1 MENYPKYNKVA
12 KIIKQQI
19 KYTCNICNYN
29 TSKKCNLAKHLSTV
43 KHQNA
48 QIIKVADYPF
58 SDYPK
63 VANVQNPKLSKKKRF
78 FCACGKNYQ
87 FKSGLCKHKKKRMT
101 PKCVNLKKG
110 TTLSVNLKKGT
121 TLSVNLKKGTTLSEN
136 SSSEKEKVKNK
147 EKIKMLEGE
156 LTEIKSVLKDF
167 IVASTNNNNTQS
179 NMITQYV
186 KNMDKLTSTLENR
199 NIMVDN
205 KTVNITNN
213 QNVTIN
219 VFLNEQCKDAIN
231 LTDWIENI
239 KVTLEDLQYTKDNGF
254 VNGVTNIINKQLQD
268 LKPTERPI
276 HCSDKKRLHF
286 YVKDNDEWI
295 KDVDNKK
302 IDSTITHIKLKQ
314 SKSMMSWEELHP
326 TYKKDPKLLDEW
338 CSILAGI
345 TEGDTGN
352 ALKEKVQLK
361 RKLASYIEIKEAMAN
376 N

>member
-1 MENYPKYNKVA
+1 MVNYPKEEKVA
-12 KIIKQQI
+12 NVRKQKQ
-19 KYTCNICNYN
+19 KYTCVICDYN
-29 TSKKCNLAKHLSTV
+29 TSKKSSIIKHLTTI

-48 QIIKVADYPF
+48 LKLATANYPLK
-58 SDYPK
+58 DYPK
-63 VANVQNPKLSKKKRF
+63 VANVQNTKFDPKGRH
-78 FCACGKNYQ
+78 FCGCGKNYQ
-87 FKSGLCKHKKKRMT
+87 FKSGLCKHKKKGIT
-101 PKCVNLKKG
+101 LKCHNLKKD
-110 TTLSVNLKKGT
+110 TPIYITIKKGT
-121 TLSVNLKKGTTLSEN
+121 PVFEN
-136 SSSEKEKVKNK
+136 SPEEVDKVKNN

-156 LTEIKSVLKDF
+156 LSEIKSVLKDF
-167 IVASTNNNNTQS
+167 IVASTNNNATQTEIIS
-179 NMITQYV
+179 KYA
-186 KNMDKLTSTLENR
+186 KNMDKMS

-219 VFLNEQCKDAIN
+219 VFLNEQCKDAMN

-254 VNGVTNIINKQLQD
+254 VNGVTNIISKQLQD

-286 YVKDNDEWI
+286 YVKDNDEWT

-302 IDSTITHIKLKQ
+302 LDSTITHIKLKQ
-314 SKSMMSWEELHP
+314 SKSITEWEELHP
-326 TYKKDPKLLDEW
+326 TYRKDAQLLDEW

-352 ALKEKVQLK
+352 ALKEKVSLK
-361 RKLASYIEIKEAMAN
+361 RKIASYIEIKEAMAN

>member
-1 MENYPKYNKVA
+1 MKCYPKVA
-12 KIIKQQI
+12 KVAKVAPVEKPLL
-19 KYTCNICNYN
+19 KYNCNLCDYN
-29 TSKKCNLAKHLSTV
+29 TSKKSS
-43 KHQNA
+43 
-48 QIIKVADYPF
+48 IIKHFTTIKHKKQLSFLSIPN
-58 SDYPK
+58 YPK
-63 VANVQNPKLSKKKRF
+63 VANVQNTKKDKKVRH
-78 FCACGKNYQ
+78 FCDCGKNYQ
-87 FKSGLCKHKKKRMT
+87 FKSGLCKHKKKCENT
-101 PKCVNLKKG
+101 IDCSLKKG
-110 TTLSVNLKKGT
+110 TPVF
-121 TLSVNLKKGTTLSEN
+121 EN
-136 SSSEKEKVKNK
+136 SPEEVDKVKNN

-156 LTEIKSVLKDF
+156 LSEIKSVLKDF
-167 IVASTNNNNTQS
+167 IVASTNNNATQTEIIS
-179 NMITQYV
+179 KYA
-186 KNMDKLTSTLENR
+186 KNMDKMS

-219 VFLNEQCKDAIN
+219 VFLNEQCKDAMN

-254 VNGVTNIINKQLQD
+254 VNGVTNIISKQLQD

-286 YVKDNDEWI
+286 YVKDNDEWT

-302 IDSTITHIKLKQ
+302 LDSTITHIKLKQ
-314 SKSMMSWEELHP
+314 SKSITEWEELHP
-326 TYKKDPKLLDEW
+326 TYRKDAQLLDEW

-352 ALKEKVQLK
+352 ALKEKVSLK
-361 RKLASYIEIKEAMAN
+361 RKIASYIEIKEAMAN